1 MLSHVKKV
9 SALVELLRSASDS
22 KTLVAALDD
31 LLTPQEIDT
40 LYERVQ
46 IIACL
51 KKGYSQRETLKRTG
65 AALATVNRGAKVLK
79 KASFSLGKLIDKV
92 NSTGWWRTI
101 VWRA

>member
-1 MLSHVKKV
+1 MSSQDKKLT
-9 SALVELLRSASDS
+9 ALADLLRSAPDT

-31 LLTPQEIDT
+31 LLTPDEIDT
-40 LYERVQ
+40 MYERVQ

-65 AALATVNRGAKVLK
+65 SAIATVNRGAKVMK
-79 KASFSLGKLIDKV
+79 KSSFALGKLIDKV

-101 VWRA
+101 LWRQ